1 MAKPVLVVVDDEDI
15 SLQALT
21 RELESRYGAHYQ
33 VVAGSSAEV
42 ALDRLA
48 ELKAASADVP
58 LVLADQQLPGMSGT
72 QLLARVREIFP
83 TARRGLLIAWRDRAT
98 PAPFLEA
105 AALGQLEFYLNKP
118 AWSPDEQFHRVI
130 TGSLEEW
137 WREQG
142 GGFEM
147 VTVIGDDPSA
157 RVHEIRDL
165 LARNNV
171 PFGFYPSDSPEGR
184 AALRRLG
191 VGHPAGPVLSLYTGV
206 VLVDP
211 ANAEIAEA
219 LGQEVRPAGQVYD
232 VVIVGA
238 GPAGLAAAVYAASEG
253 LSTALLEREAF
264 GGQAGTSSRIRNYL
278 GFPSGVSGGE
288 LAQRAY
294 EQAWVFGVHF
304 VYGNPATSL
313 AKDRDLLV
321 VGLEDGSQVQA
332 RAVVIATGVSY
343 RRLQVPELEA
353 LAGAGV
359 FYGAGTIEAQAV
371 AGKPAFVV
379 GGGNSAG
386 QAALHLSKYAQQVT
400 ILVRSQSLA
409 ASMSDYLIRQ
419 IEAAPNVDVR
429 YRCEVAGGGGS
440 GHLEQ
445 LLLGNRDSG
454 ETELVPAA
462 GLFVLI
468 GAQPFTGWLPE
479 AIRRD
484 QWGFILTGP
493 DTGRDWPLQRA
504 PFLLETTTP
513 GVFAVGDVRH
523 GSMKRVASAVGDG
536 STAIRLIHDY
546 LSLAPPVREG
556 HKSRLLEGGAGRAQC
571 RPGWRQ
577 RDGVRRHRLRRSLR
591 LRARSA
597 RWPDLGPGAGQGV
610 TIRLTVLSRAP
621 GTAVLA
627 RASAPGPAPAAV
639 TCPTVHPTTVMP
651 AAQRSP
657 SLPSPARPTQRSP
670 VPSSSR

>member
-1 MAKPVLVVVDDEDI
+1 MTKPVLVVVDDDDA

-21 RELESRYGAHYQ
+21 RELESRYGVHYQ
-33 VVAGSSAEV
+33 VVSGSSAEV
-42 ALDRLA
+42 ALTRLA
-48 ELKAASADVP
+48 ELKAAGADVP
-58 LVLADQQLPGMSGT
+58 LVLADQWMPGMSGT
-72 QLLARVREIFP
+72 QLLARVRDIFP
-83 TARRGLLIAWRDRAT
+83 RARRGLLISWGDRST

-105 AALGQLEFYLNKP
+105 AALGWLEFYLPKP
-118 AWSPDEQFHRVI
+118 TWSPDEQFHRVV

-142 GGFEM
+142 GRFES

-165 LARNNV
+165 LARNSV

-191 VGHPAGPVLSLYTGV
+191 VGHSAGPVLSLYTGV

-211 ANAEIAEA
+211 ANAEVAAA
-219 LGQEVRPAGQVYD
+219 LGLDVRPADQTYD

-253 LSTALLEREAF
+253 LRTALLEREAF

-278 GFPSGVSGGE
+278 GFPNGVSGVE

-294 EQAWVFGVHF
+294 EQAWVFGTHF

-313 AKDRDLLV
+313 AQDRDLLV
-321 VGLEDGSQVQA
+321 AGLRDGSEVKA

-343 RRLQVPELEA
+343 RRLGVPELEA
-353 LAGAGV
+353 LVGAGV

-371 AGKPAFVV
+371 AGKPALVV

-386 QAALHLSKYAQQVT
+386 QAALHLAKYAQQVT

-419 IEAAPNVDVR
+419 IEAAPNLDVR

-440 GHLEQ
+440 GHLEH
-445 LLLGNRDSG
+445 LLLRNRDSG
-454 ETELVPAA
+454 ETEMVPAA

-468 GAQPFTGWLPE
+468 GAQPFTGWLPGT
-479 AIRRD
+479 IQRD

-493 DTGRDWPLQRA
+493 DTGQHWPLQRA
-504 PFLLETTTP
+504 PFPLEATIP
-513 GVFAVGDVRH
+513 GVFAAGDVRH
-523 GSMKRVASAVGDG
+523 GSIKRVASAVGDG
-536 STAIRLIHDY
+536 SIAIRLIHDY
-546 LSLAPPVREG
+546 LALPPPERKG
-556 HKSRLLEGGAGRAQC
+556 HE
-571 RPGWRQ
+571 P
-577 RDGVRRHRLRRSLR
+577 RLR
-591 LRARSA
+591 
-597 RWPDLGPGAGQGV
+597 GQGC
-610 TIRLTVLSRAP
+610 
-621 GTAVLA
+621 GTAPHSD
-627 RASAPGPAPAAV
+627 RMS
-639 TCPTVHPTTVMP
+639 
-651 AAQRSP
+651 
-657 SLPSPARPTQRSP
+657 
-670 VPSSSR
+670 

>member
-1 MAKPVLVVVDDEDI
+1 MAKPVLVVVDDEDTT
-15 SLQALT
+15 LQALT
-21 RELESRYGAHYQ
+21 GELESRYGAHYQ
-33 VVAGSSAEV
+33 VVSSSSAEM
-42 ALDRLA
+42 ALARLA
-48 ELKAASADVP
+48 ELKAAGADVP
-58 LVLADQQLPGMSGT
+58 LVLADQQMPGMSGT
-72 QLLARVREIFP
+72 QLLARVRQFFP
-83 TARRGLLIAWRDRAT
+83 TARRGLLIPWGERSA

-105 AALGQLEFYLNKP
+105 AALGQLEFYLNRP

-142 GGFEM
+142 RRSEL

-157 RVHEIRDL
+157 RVHEIRDV

-171 PFGFYPSDSPEGR
+171 PFGFYASDSPEGR

-191 VGHPAGPVLSLYTGV
+191 VGHPAGPVLSLDTGV

-211 ANAEIAEA
+211 ANAEVGEA
-219 LGQEVRPAGQVYD
+219 LGLDVRPAGGVYD

-238 GPAGLAAAVYAASEG
+238 GAGLAAAVYGASEG
-253 LSTALLEREAF
+253 LRTALLEREAF

-278 GFPSGVSGGE
+278 GFPDGVSGGE

-294 EQAWVFGVHF
+294 EQAWVFGTHL
-304 VYGNPATSL
+304 VYGNAATSL
-313 AKDRDLLV
+313 AKDQDLLV
-321 VGLEDGSQVQA
+321 VGLEDGSQARA
-332 RAVVIATGVSY
+332 RAVVIASGVSY
-343 RRLQVPELEA
+343 RRLGIPELEA

-400 ILVRSQSLA
+400 ILIRSQSLA
-409 ASMSDYLIRQ
+409 ASMSDYLIRE

-429 YRCEVAGGGGS
+429 YRCEVAGGGGN

-445 LLLGNRDSG
+445 LLLRNRDSG
-454 ETELVPAA
+454 KTERTPAA
-462 GLFVLI
+462 GLFILI
-468 GAQPFTGWLPE
+468 GAQPFTSWLPE
-479 AIRRD
+479 AIQRD

-493 DTGRDWPLQRA
+493 DTGQDWPLQRA

-513 GVFAVGDVRH
+513 GVFAAGDVRH
-523 GSMKRVASAVGDG
+523 GAIKRVASAVGEG

-546 LSLAPPVREG
+546 LALAPPAREG
-556 HKSRLLEGGAGRAQC
+556 HKPRLQSRERGRAPHSD
-571 RPGWRQ
+571 RM
-577 RDGVRRHRLRRSLR
+577 S
-591 LRARSA
+591 
-597 RWPDLGPGAGQGV
+597 
-610 TIRLTVLSRAP
+610 
-621 GTAVLA
+621 
-627 RASAPGPAPAAV
+627 
-639 TCPTVHPTTVMP
+639 
-651 AAQRSP
+651 
-657 SLPSPARPTQRSP
+657 
-670 VPSSSR
+670 

>member
-1 MAKPVLVVVDDEDI
+1 MLASSVPVVCLLVGAMTRRRGHRVAVMAKPVLVVVDDEDT
-15 SLQALT
+15 SLQALAG
-21 RELESRYGAHYQ
+21 ELESRYGAHYQ
-33 VVAGSSAEV
+33 VVSSSSAEM
-42 ALDRLA
+42 ALARLA
-48 ELKAASADVP
+48 ELKAAGADVP
-58 LVLADQQLPGMSGT
+58 LVLADQQMPGMSGT
-72 QLLARVREIFP
+72 QLLGRVRQFFP
-83 TARRGLLIAWRDRAT
+83 TARRGLLISWGERST

-105 AALGQLEFYLNKP
+105 AALGQLEFYLNRP
-118 AWSPDEQFHRVI
+118 VWSPDEQFHRVI

-142 GGFEM
+142 RRSEL
-147 VTVIGDDPSA
+147 VTVIADDPSA
-157 RVHEIRDL
+157 RGHEIRDM

-171 PFGFYPSDSPEGR
+171 PFGFYPSDSPEGQ
-184 AALRRLG
+184 AALRRLD
-191 VGHPAGPVLSLYTGV
+191 VREPAGPVLSLYTGV
-206 VLVDP
+206 VLVNP
-211 ANAEIAEA
+211 ANAEVAEA
-219 LGQEVRPAGQVYD
+219 LGLYVRAAGQVYD

-278 GFPSGVSGGE
+278 GFPDGVSGGE

-294 EQAWVFGVHF
+294 EQAWVFGTHL

-321 VGLEDGSQVQA
+321 VGLEDGSQARA
-332 RAVVIATGVSY
+332 RAVVIASGVSY
-343 RRLQVPELEA
+343 RRLGVPELDA

-400 ILVRSQSLA
+400 ILIRSRSLA
-409 ASMSDYLIRQ
+409 ASMSDYLIRE
-419 IEAAPNVDVR
+419 IDAAPNVDVR

-445 LLLGNRDSG
+445 LLLRNRDSG

-479 AIRRD
+479 TIRRD

-493 DTGRDWPLQRA
+493 DTGQDWPLQRA

-513 GVFAVGDVRH
+513 GVFAAGDVRH
-523 GSMKRVASAVGDG
+523 GAIKRVASAVGEG
-536 STAIRLIHDY
+536 STVIRLIHDY
-546 LSLAPPVREG
+546 LALAPPAREG
-556 HKSRLLEGGAGRAQC
+556 HKPRLQSRERGRA
-571 RPGWRQ
+571 
-577 RDGVRRHRLRRSLR
+577 H
-591 LRARSA
+591 
-597 RWPDLGPGAGQGV
+597 
-610 TIRLTVLSRAP
+610 IR
-621 GTAVLA
+621 TA
-627 RASAPGPAPAAV
+627 
-639 TCPTVHPTTVMP
+639 
-651 AAQRSP
+651 
-657 SLPSPARPTQRSP
+657 
-670 VPSSSR
+670 

>member
-15 SLQALT
+15 SLQELT

-33 VVAGSSAEV
+33 VVSSSSAEV
-42 ALDRLA
+42 ALARLA
-48 ELKAASADVP
+48 ELKAAGADVP
-58 LVLADQQLPGMSGT
+58 LVLADQQMPGMSGT
-72 QLLARVREIFP
+72 QLLARVRQFFP
-83 TARRGLLIAWRDRAT
+83 TARRGLLIPWGERST

-105 AALGQLEFYLNKP
+105 AALGQLEFYLNRP
-118 AWSPDEQFHRVI
+118 VWSPDEQFHRVI

-142 GGFEM
+142 RRSEL

-157 RVHEIRDL
+157 RVHEIRDV
-165 LARNNV
+165 LARNNI
-171 PFGFYPSDSPEGR
+171 PFGFYASDSPEGR

-191 VGHPAGPVLSLYTGV
+191 VDHPAGPVLSLYTGV

-211 ANAEIAEA
+211 ANAEVGEA
-219 LGQEVRPAGQVYD
+219 LGLDVRPGGQVYD

-238 GPAGLAAAVYAASEG
+238 GPALAATVYGASEG
-253 LSTALLEREAF
+253 LRTALLEREAF

-278 GFPSGVSGGE
+278 GFPDGVSGGE

-294 EQAWVFGVHF
+294 EQAWVFGTHL

-313 AKDRDLLV
+313 AQDQDLLV
-321 VGLEDGSQVQA
+321 VGLEDGSQARA
-332 RAVVIATGVSY
+332 RAVVIASGVSY
-343 RRLQVPELEA
+343 RRLGIPELEA

-419 IEAAPNVDVR
+419 IDAAPNVDVR

-445 LLLGNRDSG
+445 LLLRNRDSG
-454 ETELVPAA
+454 KTEGTPAA
-462 GLFVLI
+462 GLFILI
-468 GAQPFTGWLPE
+468 GAQPFTSWLPE
-479 AIRRD
+479 AIQRD

-493 DTGRDWPLQRA
+493 DTGQDWPLQRP

-523 GSMKRVASAVGDG
+523 GAIKRVASAVGEG

-546 LSLAPPVREG
+546 LALAPPAREG
-556 HKSRLLEGGAGRAQC
+556 HKPRLQSRERGRAPHSD
-571 RPGWRQ
+571 RM
-577 RDGVRRHRLRRSLR
+577 S
-591 LRARSA
+591 
-597 RWPDLGPGAGQGV
+597 
-610 TIRLTVLSRAP
+610 
-621 GTAVLA
+621 
-627 RASAPGPAPAAV
+627 
-639 TCPTVHPTTVMP
+639 
-651 AAQRSP
+651 
-657 SLPSPARPTQRSP
+657 
-670 VPSSSR
+670 

>member
-1 MAKPVLVVVDDEDI
+1 MAKPVLVVVDDDDT

-33 VVAGSSAEV
+33 VVSGSSAEV
-42 ALDRLA
+42 ALARLA
-48 ELKAASADVP
+48 DLKSAGADVP
-58 LVLADQQLPGMSGT
+58 LVLADLRLPGMSGT
-72 QLLARVREIFP
+72 ELLARVRDIFP
-83 TARRGLLIAWRDRAT
+83 TARRGLLITWGDRSA

-105 AALGQLEFYLNKP
+105 AALGQLEFYLNRP
-118 AWSPDEQFHRVI
+118 TWSPDEQFHRVI

-142 GGFEM
+142 RRGEM

-171 PFGFYPSDSPEGR
+171 PFGFYASPSPEGR
-184 AALRRLG
+184 MALRRLG
-191 VGHPAGPVLSLYTGV
+191 VVDPAGPVLSLDTGV

-219 LGQEVRPAGQVYD
+219 LGQKVRPAGQVYD

-238 GPAGLAAAVYAASEG
+238 GPGGLAAAVYGASEG

-294 EQAWVFGVHF
+294 EQAWAFGTHF

-321 VGLEDGSQVQA
+321 VGLEDGSQA
-332 RAVVIATGVSY
+332 RTRAVVIATGVSY
-343 RRLQVPELEA
+343 RRLGAPELEA

-371 AGKPAFVV
+371 ARKPAFVV

-400 ILVRSQSLA
+400 ILIRSQSLA
-409 ASMSDYLIRQ
+409 ARMSDYLIRE
-419 IEAAPNVDVR
+419 IDAAPNVDVR
-429 YRCEVAGGGGS
+429 YRCEVAGGSGS

-445 LLLGNRDSG
+445 LLLRNRDSG
-454 ETELVPAA
+454 KTEGTPAA
-462 GLFVLI
+462 GLFILI
-468 GAQPFTGWLPE
+468 GAQPFTSWLPE
-479 AIRRD
+479 TIKRD
-484 QWGFILTGP
+484 PWGYILTGP
-493 DTGRDWPLQRA
+493 DTGQDWPLQRA

-513 GVFAVGDVRH
+513 GVFAVGDVRY
-523 GSMKRVASAVGDG
+523 GSIKRVASAVGDG

-546 LSLAPPVREG
+546 LALAPPVHEDQE
-556 HKSRLLEGGAGRAQC
+556 SRVTSQDSD
-571 RPGWRQ
+571 P
-577 RDGVRRHRLRRSLR
+577 DPPSRHMS
-591 LRARSA
+591 
-597 RWPDLGPGAGQGV
+597 
-610 TIRLTVLSRAP
+610 
-621 GTAVLA
+621 
-627 RASAPGPAPAAV
+627 
-639 TCPTVHPTTVMP
+639 
-651 AAQRSP
+651 
-657 SLPSPARPTQRSP
+657 
-670 VPSSSR
+670 

>member
-1 MAKPVLVVVDDEDI
+1 MAKPVLVVVDDEDT

-21 RELESRYGAHYQ
+21 RELVSRYGAHYQ
-33 VVAGSSAEV
+33 VVSGSSAEV
-42 ALDRLA
+42 ALARLA
-48 ELKAASADVP
+48 ELKAAGADVP
-58 LVLADQQLPGMSGT
+58 LVLAEQRLPGMSGT
-72 QLLARVREIFP
+72 ELLARVRDIFP
-83 TARRGLLIAWRDRAT
+83 TARRGLLITWGDRSAPT
-98 PAPFLEA
+98 PFLEA
-105 AALGQLEFYLNKP
+105 AVLGQLEFYLSRP
-118 AWSPDEQFHRVI
+118 TFSPDEQFHRVI

-142 GGFEM
+142 GRGEL

-171 PFGFYPSDSPEGR
+171 PFGFHASDSPEGR

-191 VGHPAGPVLSLYTGV
+191 LTGPAGPVLSLDTGV

-211 ANAEIAEA
+211 ANTEIAEA
-219 LGQEVRPAGQVYD
+219 LGQKVRPAGQVYD

-238 GPAGLAAAVYAASEG
+238 GPAGLAAAVYGASEG

-294 EQAWVFGVHF
+294 EQAWAFGTQF

-313 AKDRDLLV
+313 ATDRNLLV
-321 VGLEDGSQVQA
+321 VGLEDGSQARA

-343 RRLQVPELEA
+343 RRLGVPELEA

-371 AGKPAFVV
+371 ARKPAFVV

-400 ILVRSQSLA
+400 ILIRSQSLA

-419 IEAAPNVDVR
+419 IDATPNVDVR
-429 YRCEVAGGGGS
+429 YRCEVAGGGGR

-445 LLLGNRDSG
+445 LLLRSRDSS
-454 ETELVPAA
+454 ETEPVPAA
-462 GLFVLI
+462 GLFILI
-468 GAQPFTGWLPE
+468 GAQPFTGWLPQTVK
-479 AIRRD
+479 RD
-484 QWGFILTGP
+484 PWGYILTGP
-493 DTGRDWPLQRA
+493 DTGQDWPLQRA
-504 PFLLETTTP
+504 PFLMETTTP
-513 GVFAVGDVRH
+513 GVFATGDVRH

-546 LSLAPPVREG
+546 LALGPPVHEG
-556 HKSRLLEGGAGRAQC
+556 QESRLPARTAIRHPFETHDLNAITSGTS
-571 RPGWRQ
+571 PGP
-577 RDGVRRHRLRRSLR
+577 VE
-591 LRARSA
+591 
-597 RWPDLGPGAGQGV
+597 
-610 TIRLTVLSRAP
+610 
-621 GTAVLA
+621 
-627 RASAPGPAPAAV
+627 ASAGV
-639 TCPTVHPTTVMP
+639 L
-651 AAQRSP
+651 RSGGCQN
-657 SLPSPARPTQRSP
+657 LLAE
-670 VPSSSR
+670 